1 MIFDGGRTFDDSRAD
16 LENALS
22 MTRLTARSDH
32 ERVGAVNIMGL
43 IAQSDSTTLE
53 QGMQHDMSK
62 KNTPGRAKGL
72 AKEGSKEQM
81 LSGGSGP
88 VAGPLFAN
96 DRCLELHRNLQVPTK
111 SYQPPARSKAN
122 GGIV

>member
-62 KNTPGRAKGL
+62 KTRQAERRDSRKKDPK
-72 AKEGSKEQM
+72 S
-81 LSGGSGP
+81 
-88 VAGPLFAN
+88 
-96 DRCLELHRNLQVPTK
+96 RC
-111 SYQPPARSKAN
+111 
-122 GGIV
+122 